1 MRPKNQSP
9 GASSKIRSR
18 SNAARPE
25 PVFVTQGDR
34 QRTFV
39 NPPTI
44 YFYEKSMPYYS
55 FTNFSPHPVRLQG
68 KKYPTSEHL
77 FQAMKFLGHKPQ
89 IAEHIRTVGKN
100 PRLAFNEA
108 RRFSSEVRKD
118 WREVNVAVMDEVIR
132 LKFEQHSALRDQL
145 LSTGNARLVENSG
158 AMDAFW
164 GNGADG
170 KGRNEL
176 GRALMRLRDHF
187 RSGNVRI

>member
-1 MRPKNQSP
+1 MKLKRTLRQVLGVRPKNQSP

-118 WREVNVAVMDEVIR
+118 WREVNVAVVGRSWYTSLRHHETDNMEMPIR
-132 LKFEQHSALRDQL
+132 
-145 LSTGNARLVENSG
+145 
-158 AMDAFW
+158 W
-164 GNGADG
+164 
-170 KGRNEL
+170 
-176 GRALMRLRDHF
+176 MRLFD
-187 RSGNVRI
+187 SSLNSIPP